1 MGGRV
6 LCARIILTA
15 AGGLQNNLRC
25 SRLRSLRS
33 LMRLLSCFD
42 EPTVLILQQTKTKRT
57 HPYGRVLPV
66 LAGVAGFEPTNA
78 AVKVLC
84 LTA

>member
-1 MGGRV
+1 MWQGTLHCGFFSN
-6 LCARIILTA
+6 TA
-15 AGGLQNNLRC
+15 
-25 SRLRSLRS
+25 SVTEKSSLRETPQS
-33 LMRLLSCFD
+33 VKPDAAPNCFY

-57 HPYGRVLPV
+57 HPYGRVLSV